1 MERAFNDLH
10 RKYERTKE
18 VVAGFKSNEDI
29 LKRTVEDLTVRL
41 DTNQLAWSLNEKLS
55 RYKKGEERYEML
67 KEHAETKLSE

>member
-41 DTNQLAWSLNEKLS
+41 VDSPKGSLNQNLFA